1 VVHGIDVQVVFPA
14 GMFKFPCVVVL
25 KLFGIFWNEEEFVEQ
40 AIKARHPLSLDSA
53 VPQQLLDALKFTVS
67 NDEATIARATVN
79 FFCKVDQAC
88 NTTGSRGGGTQIPN
102 ASGCGPCCKGQTHI
116 AFW

>member
-1 VVHGIDVQVVFPA
+1 MVHGIDVQVVFPA

-79 FFCKVDQAC
+79 FFLQ
-88 NTTGSRGGGTQIPN
+88 
-102 ASGCGPCCKGQTHI
+102 SGPSVQYNWIKRRRHSNPKCIRMWPML
-116 AFW
+116 

>member
-1 VVHGIDVQVVFPA
+1 
-14 GMFKFPCVVVL
+14 MFKFPCVVVL

-79 FFCKVDQAC
+79 FFAKWTKRAIQLDQEEEALK
-88 NTTGSRGGGTQIPN
+88 SQMHQDV
-102 ASGCGPCCKGQTHI
+102 AHAVKGQTHI